1 MRSSFVP
8 EIEGEIVNG
17 WPVYYEYKEGK
28 MQETKI
34 EPHKITKPIQLLAV
48 WLAGLVL
55 LVGAFLVAACTIT
68 NPPWLPA
75 ILVIATIVMV
85 PIFIG
90 LIFLMQTKFRTQLQ
104 DDHYYSEYLQRQD
117 KEFKHFRPENIH
129 THTSKRDV
137 VERIDESWEG
147 REQRRIK
154 RYKDNRGLFLVHT
167 WRPSHTP
174 GQVVDIAI
182 TLSQHDK
189 GPLSK
194 GKVKSV
200 EYHLG
205 QKFFDYTVVKTNDK
219 DNFRLDVS
227 AYGPM
232 LCLARVNFNDGT
244 PSLDLER
251 YINF

>member
-1 MRSSFVP
+1 MF
-8 EIEGEIVNG
+8 N
-17 WPVYYEYKEGK
+17 
-28 MQETKI
+28 
-34 EPHKITKPIQLLAV
+34 
-48 WLAGLVL
+48 
-55 LVGAFLVAACTIT
+55 
-68 NPPWLPA
+68 N
-75 ILVIATIVMV
+75 
-85 PIFIG
+85 
-90 LIFLMQTKFRTQLQ
+90 
-104 DDHYYSEYLQRQD
+104 
-117 KEFKHFRPENIH
+117 FRPENIQ

-137 VERIDESWEG
+137 VEIIDESWGE

-154 RYKDNRGLFLVHT
+154 RYQDNRGLFLVHT

-174 GQVVDIAI
+174 GRVVDIAI

-189 GPLSK
+189 GPLSE

-205 QKFFDYTVVKTNDK
+205 EKFFDYTVVKTNAK

-232 LCLARVNFNDGT
+232 LCLAKVNFDDNT
-244 PSLDLER
+244 PPLELER